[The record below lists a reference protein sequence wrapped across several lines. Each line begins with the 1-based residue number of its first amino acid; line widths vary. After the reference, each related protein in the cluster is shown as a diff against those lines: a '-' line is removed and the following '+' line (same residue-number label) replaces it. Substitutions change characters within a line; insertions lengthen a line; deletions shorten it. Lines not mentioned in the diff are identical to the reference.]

1 MQLLAHA
8 YNSGEEIEDRTM
20 SDPVLHLE
28 LPDDIYEHVR
38 RAAEGTNQPLEKAL
52 VNIVRGATP
61 SLEKVPPEYRPD
73 LEAMEDLSDVELR
86 KISQTP
92 LAPAKQR
99 RLESLLHKNQQGKLT
114 DRERQ
119 ALAGLRAD
127 ADRSMLRR
135 SYAYLLLKYRG
146 HRLPNLGDLQP

>member
-1 MQLLAHA
+1 
-8 YNSGEEIEDRTM
+8 M
-20 SDPVLHLE
+20 SRHPVLHLE

-38 RAAEGTNQPLEKAL
+38 RAAEGTNQPLEKTL

-73 LEAMEDLSDVELR
+73 LEAMEDLSDLELW
-86 KISQTP
+86 KIARTP

-99 RLESLLHKNQQGKLT
+99 RLESLLHKNQQGELT

-119 ALAGLRAD
+119 VLAGLRMD
-127 ADRSMLRR
+127 ADRRMLRR

-146 HRLPNLGDLQP
+146 HRLPHLGDLAP